1 MINTFELSKSPE
13 NKAAT
18 STEQMWFWLDGGHY
32 NGILSTP
39 QRFYTELTAAMFAN
53 GPGDFIQLAQVTER
67 RFREIAVLNQELAD
81 IRSMLAQSMEEYEKA
96 KTA

>member
-1 MINTFELSKSPE
+1 MINTFEPSEGTE

-18 STEQMWFWLDGGHY
+18 ATEQMWFWLDGGHY

-67 RFREIAVLNQELAD
+67 RFQEIAVLNQELAD